1 MIRLVSIILFLFLL
15 PSIAQAVLVD
25 SGTYAGNSTD
35 DRNITV
41 VFDPDYCVVFDDA
54 GGAPWFTTDDVI
66 SDTAGGSVNWRQNA
80 VTATN
85 RIQALG
91 TALFQVGTDSGVN
104 GTGTDY
110 FWVCMQDDGGGDFEI
125 GTYEGNATDDRT
137 ISLGTITGTP
147 EVVMIKNG
155 DSTDSG
161 AWRTA
166 SLSSNESMPFHQFG
180 GLRGNEIQDFSTG
193 GFQVGTG
200 GETNASGE
208 TYFYIALGPGNT
220 VDEGTYTGNGTDD
233 RDITAPGWEPEYT
246 QVKNSDGNDA
256 IARTEAIGTDTSA
269 SFTFSAF
276 TGANA
281 IQDHISTGFEIG
293 TADEVNTNTD
303 TYYWYSVRDT
313 QAAADTCTYGG
324 TGNWSI
330 DAADNCT
337 ITADVYVRGDVYLME
352 LSGTGKLFI
361 YNNATLSVGGGQ
373 IESTSTDID
382 VCAGCTIE
390 LGNDG

>member
-1 MIRLVSIILFLFLL
+1 MTKVLL
-15 PSIAQAVLVD
+15 DTDKAAV
-25 SGTYAGNSTD
+25 
-35 DRNITV
+35 I
-41 VFDPDYCVVFDDA
+41 
-54 GGAPWFTTDDVI
+54 
-66 SDTAGGSVNWRQNA
+66 
-80 VTATN
+80 
-85 RIQALG
+85 
-91 TALFQVGTDSGVN
+91 
-104 GTGTDY
+104 
-110 FWVCMQDDGGGDFEI
+110 E
-125 GTYEGNATDDRT
+125 
-137 ISLGTITGTP
+137 
-147 EVVMIKNG
+147 
-155 DSTDSG
+155 
-161 AWRTA
+161 
-166 SLSSNESMPFHQFG
+166 
-180 GLRGNEIQDFSTG
+180 
-193 GFQVGTG
+193 
-200 GETNASGE
+200 
-208 TYFYIALGPGNT
+208 

-246 QVKNSDGNDA
+246 QVKNSDGNSPV
-256 IARTEAIGTDTSA
+256 ARTEEIGTDTA
-269 SFTFSAF
+269 GDFTFAAW
-276 TGANA
+276 TGANT

-293 TADEVNTNTD
+293 TADEVNTDTD